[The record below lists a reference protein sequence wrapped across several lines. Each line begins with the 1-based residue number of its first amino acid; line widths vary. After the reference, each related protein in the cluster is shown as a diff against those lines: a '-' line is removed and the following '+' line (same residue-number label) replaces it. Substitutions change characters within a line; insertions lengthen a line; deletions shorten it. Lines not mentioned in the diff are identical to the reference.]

1 MPPDI
6 TPVPEIVCEG
16 DTDRSVYETLARRGL
31 LPTLTAYPK
40 KGESRGGLGP
50 QANRIAA
57 LVNFGRT
64 RLMVARD
71 LDDAADGSALLRN
84 LVRDLGAGATTVSEQ
99 APFLLQMRDCRIAL
113 VPQGLPGTPLLS
125 KHSVSRYSIDDY
137 LLVLLEQSLGER
149 PALFKNVSARDRA
162 FHKMDEVRQLMAG
175 QGYTVSSSKR
185 LVFLLKAIVDIGVAP
200 ATLAEQAIE
209 AAPAEVVQRVFQPLI
224 DAVNA
229 AIQALA

>member
-1 MPPDI
+1 
-6 TPVPEIVCEG
+6 
-16 DTDRSVYETLARRGL
+16 
-31 LPTLTAYPK
+31 
-40 KGESRGGLGP
+40 
-50 QANRIAA
+50 
-57 LVNFGRT
+57 
-64 RLMVARD
+64 
-71 LDDAADGSALLRN
+71 
-84 LVRDLGAGATTVSEQ
+84 
-99 APFLLQMRDCRIAL
+99 MRDCRIAL